1 MLFLL
6 YVINSEHKSLY
17 MKRILVLGGGFA
29 GVECCLKLESY
40 FGINSEIEITLV
52 SEDNFILF
60 TPMLPQV
67 ASGTIET
74 RHIVTPIRT
83 LIKKI
88 KFYEGKIKY
97 VDPHGKSVA
106 LYGTNEN
113 RGMLI
118 HYDFLVVALGSKTNF
133 FGMKNV
139 EENSYQMSTIN
150 DAILLR
156 NRIIDLMEQAENETD
171 PILRK
176 ALLRIVI
183 VGGGFAGVETAG
195 ELNDFISDVSEYY
208 PSISENDVKVT
219 LIEATT
225 EILNGFPQKLA
236 NFAKEKLVE
245 RGINVI
251 LDAGVT
257 SFDGKEVL
265 LKSGSKSN
273 KVLLSDSS
281 QQKGHSRLV
290 EINSISSRTLVWTA
304 GVTPIDLVKESLFRT
319 HKGRILVNEYLQV
332 PQFPEV
338 FAIGDCS
345 TFDPALSMKPFP
357 PTAQIA
363 EAHAKIAANNLKELV
378 CGGKMTKFDY
388 SWKGQSA
395 IIGKRTG
402 IASFF
407 GINISGFLAY
417 LLWRNLY
424 LSKIRSSDKKFRVWL
439 DWTLDLFFKR
449 DISRLKII
457 EKDPP
462 RDYKELD
469 EVDDVW

>member
-1 MLFLL
+1 
-6 YVINSEHKSLY
+6 
-17 MKRILVLGGGFA
+17 
-29 GVECCLKLESY
+29 VECCLKLESY
-40 FGINSEIEITLV
+40 FGPNSEIEITLV

-156 NRIIDLMEQAENETD
+156 NRIIDLLEQAENETD

-265 LKSGSKSN
+265 LKSSSKSN

-457 EKDPP
+457 KKDPP

>member
-1 MLFLL
+1 
-6 YVINSEHKSLY
+6 

-40 FGINSEIEITLV
+40 FGTNSKIEITLV

-133 FGMKNV
+133 FGMKDV

-156 NRIIDLMEQAENETD
+156 NRIIDLLEQAENETD

-195 ELNDFISDVSEYY
+195 ELNDFISDASEYY
-208 PSISENDVKVT
+208 PSISENDVKVI

-245 RGINVI
+245 RGINLI

-265 LKSGSKSN
+265 LKSSSKSN

-345 TFDPALSMKPFP
+345 IFDPALSMKPFP

-378 CGGKMTKFDY
+378 RGGEMTKFDY

>member
-1 MLFLL
+1 
-6 YVINSEHKSLY
+6 
-17 MKRILVLGGGFA
+17 MKRILILGGGFA

-40 FGINSEIEITLV
+40 FANNSNIEITMV

-83 LIKKI
+83 LIKKT
-88 KFYEGKIKY
+88 KFYEGKIKHI
-97 VDPHGKSVA
+97 DPHGKSVA
-106 LYGTNEN
+106 LYGTHEN

-118 HYDFLVVALGSKTNF
+118 HYDFLIVALGSKTNF
-133 FGMKNV
+133 FGMKDV
-139 EENSYQMSTIN
+139 EENSYQMNTIN

-208 PSISENDVKVT
+208 PSISENDVKVM
-219 LIEATT
+219 LIEAST

-236 NFAKEKLVE
+236 SFAKDKLVE
-245 RGINVI
+245 RGIDVI

-257 SFDGKEVL
+257 SFDGKEIL
-265 LKSGSKSN
+265 LKSSSKSN
-273 KVLLSDSS
+273 KVFLNDSS
-281 QQKGHSRLV
+281 QQKGHSKLV
-290 EINSISSRTLVWTA
+290 EINSISSRTLIWTA
-304 GVTPIDLVKESLFRT
+304 GVTPIDLVKESLFQT
-319 HKGRILVNEYLQV
+319 YKGRILVNEYLQV

-345 TFDPALSMKPFP
+345 VFDPVLSMKPFP

-363 EAHAKIAANNLKELV
+363 EAHAKVAANNLKELV
-378 CGGKMTKFDY
+378 RGREMTKFDY

-407 GINISGFLAY
+407 GINISGFSAY

-424 LSKIRSSDKKFRVWL
+424 LSKIRSSDKNFRVWL

-457 EKDPP
+457 KKDIP

>member
-1 MLFLL
+1 
-6 YVINSEHKSLY
+6 

-40 FGINSEIEITLV
+40 FGTNSKIEITLV

-156 NRIIDLMEQAENETD
+156 NRIIDLLEQAENETD

-265 LKSGSKSN
+265 LKSSSKSN

-304 GVTPIDLVKESLFRT
+304 GVTPIDLIKESLFRT

-345 TFDPALSMKPFP
+345 IFDPALSMKPFP

-378 CGGKMTKFDY
+378 RGGEMTKFDY

-457 EKDPP
+457 KKDTP

>member
-1 MLFLL
+1 
-6 YVINSEHKSLY
+6 
-17 MKRILVLGGGFA
+17 MKRILILGGGFA

-40 FGINSEIEITLV
+40 FANNSDIEITMI

-83 LIKKI
+83 LINKT
-88 KFYEGKIKY
+88 KFYEAKIKHI
-97 VDPHGKSVA
+97 DPHGKSVT

-113 RGMLI
+113 RGMIL
-118 HYDFLVVALGSKTNF
+118 HYDFLIVALGSKTNF

-139 EENSYQMSTIN
+139 EENSYQMNTIN
-150 DAILLR
+150 DAIILR

-195 ELNDFISDVSEYY
+195 ELNDFISDITEYY
-208 PSISENDVKVT
+208 PNITENDVKVT
-219 LIEATT
+219 LIEAST
-225 EILNGFPQKLA
+225 EILTGFPVKLA
-236 NFAKEKLVE
+236 GFAKEKLVE
-245 RGINVI
+245 RGIELI

-265 LKSGSKSN
+265 LQSQSNSN

-281 QQKGHSRLV
+281 QEKGHSQLV
-290 EINSISSRTLVWTA
+290 SLDSIPSRTLIWTA
-304 GVTPIDLVKESLFRT
+304 GVTPTDLIKESLFET
-319 HKGRILVNEYLQV
+319 HKGRIIVNEFLQV

-345 TFDPALSMKPFP
+345 TFDPKLTMKPFP

-363 EAHAKIAANNLKELV
+363 EAHAKFAAKNLKELLN
-378 CGGKMTKFDY
+378 GRSLSKFDY
-388 SWKGQSA
+388 TWKGQSA

-407 GINISGFLAY
+407 GINVAGFLAF
-417 LLWRNLY
+417 LMWRNLY
-424 LSKIRSSDKKFRVWL
+424 LSKIRSADKKFRVWL
-439 DWTLDLFFKR
+439 DWTLELFFKR

-457 EKDPP
+457 TKNTTNSIC
-462 RDYKELD
+462 ELD
-469 EVDDVW
+469 EVDDVR

>member
-1 MLFLL
+1 
-6 YVINSEHKSLY
+6 

-40 FGINSEIEITLV
+40 FRANSEIEITLV

-139 EENSYQMSTIN
+139 EEHSYQMNTIN

-208 PSISENDVKVT
+208 PSIDETDVKVT
-219 LIEATT
+219 LIEAST

-236 NFAKEKLVE
+236 SFAKNKLVE

-281 QQKGHSRLV
+281 QQKGHSQLV
-290 EINSISSRTLVWTA
+290 EINSISTRTLVWTA
-304 GVTPIDLVKESLFRT
+304 GVTPIDLIKESLFQT

-345 TFDPALSMKPFP
+345 IFDPALSMKPFP

-378 CGGKMTKFDY
+378 RGGNMTKFDH

-457 EKDPP
+457 KKDIP

>member
-1 MLFLL
+1 
-6 YVINSEHKSLY
+6 
-17 MKRILVLGGGFA
+17 MKRILILGGGFA
-29 GVECCLKLESY
+29 GIECCLKLESY
-40 FGINSEIEITLV
+40 FQNNSEIEITLV

-83 LIKKI
+83 LIKKT

-97 VDPHGKSVA
+97 IDPHGKSVA
-106 LYGTNEN
+106 LFGTNEN

-118 HYDFLVVALGSKTNF
+118 HYDFLVVALGSQTNF
-133 FGMKNV
+133 FGMKDV
-139 EENSYQMSTIN
+139 EENSYKMNSIN

-176 ALLRIVI
+176 ALLRIII

-195 ELNDFISDVSEYY
+195 ELNDFIVDISKYY
-208 PSISENDVKVT
+208 PSIDECDVKVT
-219 LIEATT
+219 LIESST

-236 NFAKEKLVE
+236 AFAKEKLVE
-245 RGINVI
+245 RGIDVI

-265 LKSGSKSN
+265 LKGSSKTNS
-273 KVLLSDSS
+273 VLLSDSS
-281 QQKGHSRLV
+281 QQTGHAELV
-290 EINSISSRTLVWTA
+290 ELNSLSSRTLVWTA
-304 GVTPIDLVKESLFRT
+304 GVTPIDLIKESLFNT
-319 HKGRILVNEYLQV
+319 HKGRIIVNEYLQV
-332 PQFPEV
+332 MQFPEV

-345 TFDPALSMKPFP
+345 TFDPELMMKKFP

-363 EAHAKIAANNLKELV
+363 EAHAKFAARNLKELLS
-378 CGGKMTKFDY
+378 GGKMSVFDY

-407 GINISGFLAY
+407 GINVAGFLAY

-424 LSKIRSSDKKFRVWL
+424 LSKIRSYDKKFRVWL

-449 DISRLKII
+449 DISRLKIVKK
-457 EKDPP
+457 E
-462 RDYKELD
+462 RSLDYKELD